1 MSTRDAYKTELS
13 AYLDAFAT
21 NVRRLRLRRRI
32 SQEMLSALTGL
43 HRTEIGRI
51 EQGAVE
57 PRLTTLVILADAL
70 GVRLDDLVAGLWVPL
85 ERRPSPQADSVS
97 GREQMRPR
105 LLSGVD
111 REDSRLPSD

>member
-1 MSTRDAYKTELS
+1 MSTRDAYKAELA

-32 SQEMLSALTGL
+32 SQEMLSAITGL

-51 EQGAVE
+51 EQGVVE

-70 GVRLDDLVAGLWVPL
+70 GVTLDDLVAGLRVPL
-85 ERRPSPQADSVS
+85 ERRPSPQADSAYD
-97 GREQMRPR
+97 REQMGARR
-105 LLSGVD
+105 LSGDD
-111 REDSRLPSD
+111 RDDIRLPAD